1 MIYLLVV
8 VASILIAPGCS
19 PAQRIAESSQ
29 AIRLEASALAE
40 HGKRI
45 NDTFVVSAAN
55 RIDLLAGGIAVDLSG
70 VEDKTPAWIG
80 MMVWIAIAAVLVASA
95 VILWQTGIGTAIR
108 VAIGWIPRRKAAAA
122 ALAVDMLDPSS
133 PEGDR
138 EYIAAQRAQ
147 DPLFDAAYRR
157 AKKQK
162 EATP

>member
-1 MIYLLVV
+1 MIYLLV
-8 VASILIAPGCS
+8 IALLLSGCS

-40 HGKRI
+40 HGKKI

-108 VAIGWIPRRKAAAA
+108 LAIGWIPRRKTVAAS
-122 ALAVDMLDPSS
+122 LAVDMLDPSS